1 MANSFF
7 EGWYYNITRR
17 NPRLHWYVHCHV
29 FDWVHQDLPFQGM
42 RLMWP
47 TAIVNWGSP
56 YLWIWSIQFGISVH
70 IPCMYGYMYYY
81 YIYIYYSMY
90 HRVNVVKVLML
101 IRFFA
106 CGSFVLPPAGDAF
119 SILAAHISREAWSL
133 KVLVPQLGL
142 SPVTQWVITQLL
154 TSYYVGLSL
163 TAYTAGC
170 RQSNFRFRLSRSAE
184 HGTKY
189 TLEAF
194 TQH

>member
-1 MANSFF
+1 MAN
-7 EGWYYNITRR
+7 R
-17 NPRLHWYVHCHV
+17 NSQLRKPIFMDLEYSIRDIGTYPMYV
-29 FDWVHQDLPFQGM
+29 
-42 RLMWP
+42 
-47 TAIVNWGSP
+47 
-56 YLWIWSIQFGISVH
+56 WIYVLLL
-70 IPCMYGYMYYY
+70 
-81 YIYIYYSMY
+81 YIYYSMY